1 MLFYNASIS
10 YCIGIGCTQGT
21 EIQMLSE
28 RSREQRFDEVYQVIL
43 IVVALSFDIL
53 WISGRF
59 PIAEIMVFIWILTFW
74 AYGNLK
80 GGIWE
85 YPLKVGSF
93 NLAIT
98 LMTNFYVVGVF
109 GDITIL
115 GLFVHLLAIVVLPVL
130 CLIISL
136 VLMSYLR
143 EVVERTV
150 ALPVLIGGTLGYVFS
165 IWAVLFL
172 G

>member
-1 MLFYNASIS
+1 M
-10 YCIGIGCTQGT
+10 
-21 EIQMLSE
+21 EILTLSE

-53 WISGRF
+53 WTSGYF
-59 PIAEIMVFIWILTFW
+59 PLAEIAVFLWILAFW
-74 AYGNLK
+74 AFGNLK

-93 NLAIT
+93 NLSTT
-98 LMTNFYVVGVF
+98 LLTNFYMVGVF
-109 GDITIL
+109 GDITTL
-115 GLFVHLLAIVVLPVL
+115 GLWENLVTIVILPSL

-143 EVVERTV
+143 EVVNRTI
-150 ALPVLIGGTLGYVFS
+150 ALPVLIGGTLGYILS

>member
-1 MLFYNASIS
+1 M
-10 YCIGIGCTQGT
+10 
-21 EIQMLSE
+21 EILTLSE

-53 WISGRF
+53 WTSGHF
-59 PIAEIMVFIWILTFW
+59 PLAEIAVFLWILAFW
-74 AYGNLK
+74 AFGNLK

-93 NLAIT
+93 NLSTT
-98 LMTNFYVVGVF
+98 LLTNFYMVGVF
-109 GDITIL
+109 GDITTL
-115 GLFVHLLAIVVLPVL
+115 GLWENLVTIVILPSL

-143 EVVERTV
+143 EVVNRTI
-150 ALPVLIGGTLGYVFS
+150 ALPVLIGGTLGYILS

>member
-1 MLFYNASIS
+1 M
-10 YCIGIGCTQGT
+10 
-21 EIQMLSE
+21 SE

-53 WISGRF
+53 WTSGHF
-59 PIAEIMVFIWILTFW
+59 PLAEIAVFLWILAFW
-74 AYGNLK
+74 AFGNLK

-93 NLAIT
+93 NLSTT
-98 LMTNFYVVGVF
+98 LLTNFYMVGVF
-109 GDITIL
+109 GDITTL
-115 GLFVHLLAIVVLPVL
+115 GLWENLVTIVILPSL

-143 EVVERTV
+143 EVVNRTI
-150 ALPVLIGGTLGYVFS
+150 ALPVLIGGTLGYILS